1 MQVLFL
7 FWFFDV
13 LSESFLYLSSL
24 SAFHKIRYRKIPREH
39 FGNAGD
45 FKEDGKW

>member
-13 LSESFLYLSSL
+13 LSESFL

>member
-13 LSESFLYLSSL
+13 LSESFLYLSLL
-24 SAFHKIRYRKIPREH
+24 STFHKIRYRKILREH